1 MTSDMAFECLLVS
14 RDLGVVCAMNK
25 VLKNFSITTN
35 ICFTSSKAADYL
47 AGRTTD
53 LIIVDWDDSTVG
65 LLRSIQSSEDHQKP
79 TILAVSAPNQTV
91 SGVDV
96 VLRKPVSRESC
107 AKSLKDAYARMLR
120 DHRRHMRYAVMTPVT
135 AEDQNHRSVPVTV
148 MDIGEGGIGLM
159 TKELLALG
167 DVLSFN
173 LSLPD
178 ASRSIH
184 IAARVLWTRQYG
196 AAGCEFLRLPPVDQG
211 ILEDWIKLKCRVKQ
225 PLVEV

>member
-1 MTSDMAFECLLVS
+1 LDQAGRFQFRKYEVQMTSDMAFECLLVS

-65 LLRSIQSSEDHQKP
+65 LLRSIQSSEDYQKP

-96 VLRKPVSRESC
+96 VL
-107 AKSLKDAYARMLR
+107 ANLF
-120 DHRRHMRYAVMTPVT
+120 
-135 AEDQNHRSVPVTV
+135 
-148 MDIGEGGIGLM
+148 
-159 TKELLALG
+159 LG
-167 DVLSFN
+167 N
-173 LSLPD
+173 RAP
-178 ASRSIH
+178 SRSKTH
-184 IAARVLWTRQYG
+184 MPECYG
-196 AAGCEFLRLPPVDQG
+196 TIVAICGMQ
-211 ILEDWIKLKCRVKQ
+211 
-225 PLVEV
+225 